1 MANAGPTLNLH
12 KLRIEALTDGLFA
25 IVLTL
30 LVLELKVPEMPRAEA
45 ALHLNEQ
52 LAHLA
57 PVFIGFIITFF
68 IGGLFW
74 YLHHLSFHFI
84 NHVTPRLVIANLV
97 FLGFVSLLP
106 FSMALFSRYQG
117 LVTPTVCYFANFLG
131 ISLGLNL
138 HWLIVQRE
146 EGLLIGG
153 RNEDDLL
160 RLTRRIRALLVGSA
174 LGLGVA
180 FFYPFA
186 ALYSFI
192 AVVVAV
198 RIVNQRLTPKKPGT
212 P

>member
-1 MANAGPTLNLH
+1 MSATSPTLNLH

-52 LAHLA
+52 LGHLV
-57 PVFIGFIITFF
+57 PVFVGFIITFV

-84 NHVTPRLVIANLV
+84 NHVTPRVVIANLV

-106 FSMALFSRYQG
+106 FTMALFSRYQG

-138 HWLIVQRE
+138 HWQLVLR

-153 RNEDDLL
+153 RNEDGLR
-160 RLTRRIRALLVGSA
+160 RLTRRIRALLVGSI

-180 FFYPFA
+180 FFYPGA
-186 ALYSFI
+186 ALYCFI
-192 AVVVAV
+192 AVVLAV
-198 RIVNQRLTPKKPGT
+198 RVLNRRLSPPTGA
-212 P
+212 

>member
-1 MANAGPTLNLH
+1 MSTAGPALNLH

-30 LVLELKVPEMPRAEA
+30 LVLELKVPEMSRAEA

-52 LAHLA
+52 LAHLV
-57 PVFIGFIITFF
+57 PVFVGFIITFV

-84 NHVTPRLVIANLV
+84 NHVTPRVVVANLV

-106 FSMALFSRYQG
+106 LTMALFSRYQG

-153 RNEDDLL
+153 RNEDDLR
-160 RLTRRIRALLVGSA
+160 RLTRRIRALLIGSL

-180 FFYPFA
+180 FVYPSA
-186 ALYSFI
+186 ALYCFI
-192 AVVVAV
+192 AVVLAT
-198 RIVNQRLTPKKPGT
+198 RILNKRPNPKPSTP
-212 P
+212 

>member
-1 MANAGPTLNLH
+1 MSTGGPTLNLH

-30 LVLELKVPEMPRAEA
+30 LVLELKVPEMSRAEA

-52 LAHLA
+52 LGHLV
-57 PVFIGFIITFF
+57 PVFVGFIITFF

-74 YLHHLSFHFI
+74 YLHHVSFHFI
-84 NHVTPRLVIANLV
+84 NHVTPRLVVANLV

-138 HWLIVQRE
+138 HWLVVQRE
-146 EGLLIGG
+146 DGLLIGG
-153 RNEDDLL
+153 RNEDALR
-160 RLTRRIRALLVGSA
+160 RLTRRIRGLLIGSA

-180 FFYPFA
+180 FYYPGA

-192 AVVVAV
+192 AVVLATRVFN
-198 RIVNQRLTPKKPGT
+198 RRPTPQPGT

>member
-1 MANAGPTLNLH
+1 MSASGQSLNLH

-52 LAHLA
+52 LHHLL
-57 PVFIGFIITFF
+57 PVFAGFVTTFV

-84 NHVTPRLVIANLV
+84 NHTTPKLVVANLV

-106 FSMALFSRYQG
+106 FTMALFSRYQG
-117 LVTPTVCYFANFLG
+117 LVTPTVCYFANFVG

-138 HWLIVQRE
+138 QLADRAARRPAHWRTTR
-146 EGLLIGG
+146 GG
-153 RNEDDLL
+153 AAPPDPAA
-160 RLTRRIRALLVGSA
+160 IRALFAASA
-174 LGLGVA
+174 LGLTVA
-180 FFYPFA
+180 FFYPGV
-186 ALYSFI
+186 ALYIFI
-192 AVVVAV
+192 AVMLVVRVLSRRQMTQSA
-198 RIVNQRLTPKKPGT
+198 TP
-212 P
+212 

>member
-1 MANAGPTLNLH
+1 MSASGQSLNLH

-52 LAHLA
+52 LHHLL
-57 PVFIGFIITFF
+57 PVFAGFVTTFV

-84 NHVTPRLVIANLV
+84 NHTTPKLVVANLV

-106 FSMALFSRYQG
+106 FTMALFSRYQG
-117 LVTPTVCYFANFLG
+117 LVTPTVCYFANFVG

-138 HWLIVQRE
+138 HWQIVQR

-153 RNEDDLL
+153 RQEEEL
-160 RLTRRIRALLVGSA
+160 RHLTRRIRALFAASA
-174 LGLGVA
+174 LGLTVA
-180 FFYPFA
+180 FFYPGV
-186 ALYSFI
+186 ALYIFI
-192 AVVVAV
+192 AVMLVVRVLSRRQMTQSA
-198 RIVNQRLTPKKPGT
+198 TP
-212 P
+212 